1 MPHQLFARRAHS
13 RWLAATAVA
22 LLALGCGPA
31 TGQQAGPQTSPVERA
46 FGAGGRINLRLGA
59 GQYTIQNAPEAVIR
73 VAWQTRD
80 PGAARDVSIDV
91 QASGAEATVRT
102 EGPRNGFIVA
112 IGVPARSDLWV
123 RLSAGEL
130 TIRGVTGH
138 KDVSAWA
145 GELKIAVGDG
155 AEYRAVNTSVLAGE
169 IQAPSLKGSK
179 GGVFRSFMWNG
190 PGTYDLRAE
199 LTAGEIQLR
208 AE

>member
-1 MPHQLFARRAHS
+1 MPDQLPTRRARS
-13 RWLAATAVA
+13 RWLAATAAA
-22 LLALGCGPA
+22 LLALGCGSAPGAGDGTPA
-31 TGQQAGPQTSPVERA
+31 SPVARP

-59 GQYTIQNAPEAVIR
+59 GQYTIENAPEDQIQ

-80 PGAARDVSIDV
+80 PGGARDVRVDV

-102 EGPRNGFIVA
+102 EGPSNGFIVA

-123 RLSAGEL
+123 RLSAGDL

-145 GELKIAVGDG
+145 GELKIVVGDG

>member
-13 RWLAATAVA
+13 CWPAATAVA

-31 TGQQAGPQTSPVERA
+31 PVQQAGSQTSPVERP

-59 GQYTIQNAPEAVIR
+59 GQYTIENAPDDQIQ

-80 PGAARDVSIDV
+80 PGGARDVRVDV

-179 GGVFRSFMWNG
+179 GGLFRSFMWNG